1 MFNHPVLAKRIFKTS
16 LLSLAIILSAC
27 SSNKNADKRLLGED
41 VLDQAVAQQSKH
53 QQSKASGGS
62 NQVPEE
68 VNKTLLS
75 NQSLTSSPQG
85 GATSKAIYD
94 RFDVSVRNVNARD
107 FFLGL
112 VNGTG
117 VNVVVHPEVSGS
129 VTLDLKNVT
138 VDDVLRVT
146 RDIYGY
152 EYRKDR
158 GIYTIYANALRTE
171 VFQINYLDVQRV
183 GVSDTSVLLGRAQT
197 SGNNSANTGNNS
209 TGSGDAADLLGMV
222 QSAQQQRS
230 GRGSG
235 GLSPGSRVQ
244 TLNRTDFWSSLEKT
258 VTSII
263 GGQTESRKVMVTPQ
277 AGMIVVTAMPHE
289 LSAVRDFLE
298 RSELSVKRQVI
309 LEAKIIEVRLSEGFE
324 AGVNWN
330 AISGQI
336 TAAKNLE
343 DGFALNTDGST
354 PVGEFRDINRNYL
367 SFDAEG
373 NLQNLS
379 VPARE
384 RIGGT
389 VAGLIQVGDITKLLS
404 LLETQG
410 AVQVLSSPRVST
422 VNNQKAM
429 IRVGSDEYFVTGISS
444 NQTSNAATTTSTP
457 NIELSSFFSGISLDV
472 TPQISDRGEVILH
485 IHPVVSEV
493 TDQQKVFTVGNEQ
506 FALPL
511 ALRGVRESDSIVKAA
526 NGQVIV
532 LGGLMTESNNNRDGK
547 RPLLGDI
554 PIVNSLFKT
563 KSKSKSKTELVI
575 LLRPIVVDD
584 KTWDEQL
591 TEAQNSMRNMGDGY
605 RRQ

>member
-1 MFNHPVLAKRIFKTS
+1 MFTHPEMNKRLFQCS
-16 LLSLAIILSAC
+16 LLSLAILLSAC
-27 SSNKNADKRLLGED
+27 NTHKNADKRLLGED
-41 VLDQAVAQQSKH
+41 VLDQTASQQ
-53 QQSKASGGS
+53 ATRG
-62 NQVPEE
+62 NQTSSVPAE
-68 VNKTLLS
+68 VNKALLN
-75 NQSLTSSPQG
+75 NQSLSAPASK
-85 GATSKAIYD
+85 GAYD
-94 RFDVSVRNVNARD
+94 RFDVSVRNVPAKD

-117 VNVVVHPEVSGS
+117 VNVVVHPQVTGS

-152 EYRKDR
+152 EYRHDR

-183 GVSDTSVLLGRAQT
+183 GVSDTSVLLGRSQSSNNNNT
-197 SGNNSANTGNNS
+197 NNSGGNSANA
-209 TGSGDAADLLGMV
+209 GDTANLLGMIE
-222 QSAQQQRS
+222 SAQQRQNNRTSS
-230 GRGSG
+230 G
-235 GLSPGSRVQ
+235 LAPGSRVQ
-244 TLNRTDFWSSLEKT
+244 TLNRTDFWASLEKT

-263 GGQTESRKVMVTPQ
+263 GGETEDRKVMVTPQ
-277 AGMIVVTAMPHE
+277 AGMVVVTAMPHE
-289 LSAVRDFLE
+289 LSAVRNFLE

-309 LEAKIIEVRLSEGFE
+309 LEAKIIEVRLNEGFE
-324 AGVNWN
+324 AGVNWG
-330 AISGQI
+330 AISGQMGYAYASG
-336 TAAKNLE
+336 TGTK
-343 DGFALNTDGST
+343 T
-354 PVGEFRDINRNYL
+354 INSQQTLTLDENYNSL
-367 SFDAEG
+367 
-373 NLQNLS
+373 
-379 VPARE
+379 
-384 RIGGT
+384 GGT
-389 VAGLIQVGDITKLLS
+389 RVDSESYEIGPDNLFSSIIRVNDITKVLS

-410 AVQVLSSPRVST
+410 TVQVLSSPRVST

-472 TPQISDRGEVILH
+472 TPQISERGEVILH

-493 TDQQKVFTVGNEQ
+493 QDQQKIFTVGSEE

-532 LGGLMTESNNNRDGK
+532 LGGLMTESSNNVDGK

-554 PIVNSLFKT
+554 PLVNTLFKT
-563 KSKSKSKTELVI
+563 KNKSRSKTELVI

-591 TEAQNSMRNMGDGY
+591 TEAQNSMRAMGDTY
-605 RRQ
+605 RKQ

>member
-1 MFNHPVLAKRIFKTS
+1 MFTHPVTTKNLLTTS
-16 LLSLAIILSAC
+16 LLSLAVMLAAC
-27 SSNKNADKRLLGED
+27 SSNKNTDKRLLAEE
-41 VLDQAVAQQSKH
+41 VLDKTRAEQAA
-53 QQSKASGGS
+53 AA
-62 NQVPEE
+62 NLPRQVPAD
-68 VNKTLLS
+68 VNKALLA
-75 NQSLTSSPQG
+75 NQSLNNSN
-85 GATSKAIYD
+85 SKANYD
-94 RFDVSVRNVNARD
+94 RFDVSVRNVSARD

-117 VNVVVHPEVSGS
+117 VNVVVHPEVTGS

-183 GVSDTSVLLGRAQT
+183 GVSDTSVTIGRAQSSGSNSNN
-197 SGNNSANTGNNS
+197 SGNNSA
-209 TGSGDAADLLGMV
+209 GSGDATDLLGMV

-230 GRGSG
+230 GRGST

-244 TLNRTDFWSSLEKT
+244 TMNRTDFWSSLEKT

-263 GGQTESRKVMVTPQ
+263 GGQTENRKVMVTPQ

-336 TAAKNLE
+336 SAAKNLE
-343 DGFALNTDGST
+343 DGFPLNTDGST
-354 PVGEFRDINRNYL
+354 PVGEFREIIRNYPYV
-367 SFDAEG
+367 DNEG
-373 NLQNLS
+373 NLQNLE
-379 VPARE
+379 VPVRE
-384 RIGGT
+384 RVGGT
-389 VAGLIQVGDITKLLS
+389 IAGLIQVGDITKLLS

-472 TPQISDRGEVILH
+472 TPQISERGEVILH

-532 LGGLMTESNNNRDGK
+532 LGGLMTESSNNQDGK

-563 KSKSKSKTELVI
+563 KNKSKSKTELVI

-584 KTWDEQL
+584 KTWEEQL
-591 TEAQNSMRNMGDGY
+591 TEAQNSMRNIGDSY
-605 RRQ
+605 RKQ

>member
-1 MFNHPVLAKRIFKTS
+1 MFTHPVLTKHFLKTSLLKTS
-16 LLSLAIILSAC
+16 LLSLAVVLAAC
-27 SSNKNADKRLLGED
+27 SNNKNADKRLLGEE
-41 VLDQAVAQQSKH
+41 VLDQTRAEQTAAANQPR
-53 QQSKASGGS
+53 
-62 NQVPEE
+62 QVPAD
-68 VNKTLLS
+68 VNKALLA
-75 NQSLTSSPQG
+75 NQSLNNSN
-85 GATSKAIYD
+85 SKANYD
-94 RFDVSVRNVNARD
+94 RFDVSVRNVSARD

-117 VNVVVHPEVSGS
+117 VNVVVHPEVTGS

-183 GVSDTSVLLGRAQT
+183 GVSDTSVMIGRAQSSGNNSNN
-197 SGNNSANTGNNS
+197 SGNNSAG
-209 TGSGDAADLLGMV
+209 GSEAADLLGMV

-230 GRGSG
+230 ARGST

-244 TLNRTDFWSSLEKT
+244 TMNRTDFWSSLEKT

-263 GGQTESRKVMVTPQ
+263 GGQTENRKVMVTPQ

-336 TAAKNLE
+336 SAAKNLE
-343 DGFALNTDGST
+343 DGFPLNTDGSS
-354 PVGEFRDINRNYL
+354 PVGEFREIIRNYPYV
-367 SFDAEG
+367 DNEG
-373 NLQNLS
+373 NLQNLEIP
-379 VPARE
+379 VRE
-384 RIGGT
+384 RVGGT
-389 VAGLIQVGDITKLLS
+389 IAGLIQVGDITKLLS

-472 TPQISDRGEVILH
+472 TPQISERGEVILH

-532 LGGLMTESNNNRDGK
+532 LGGLMTESSNNQDGK

-563 KSKSKSKTELVI
+563 KNKSKSKTELVI

-591 TEAQNSMRNMGDGY
+591 TEAQNSMRNIGDSY
-605 RRQ
+605 RKQ

>member
-1 MFNHPVLAKRIFKTS
+1 MFTHPKTPKRLFQCS

-27 SSNKNADKRLLGED
+27 STNKNADKRLLGED
-41 VLDQAVAQQSKH
+41 VLDQTVSQQ
-53 QQSKASGGS
+53 AART
-62 NQVPEE
+62 NQPNNVPAE
-68 VNKTLLS
+68 VNKALLD
-75 NQSLTSSPQG
+75 NQSLNAPSAKGS
-85 GATSKAIYD
+85 YD
-94 RFDVSVRNVNARD
+94 RFDVSVSNVAARD

-117 VNVVVHPEVSGS
+117 VNVVVHPEVTGS

-183 GVSDTSVLLGRAQT
+183 GVSDTSVMIGRAQT
-197 SGNNSANTGNNS
+197 SGNNNSNNS
-209 TGSGDAADLLGMV
+209 GGNSGGSNDTANLLDMIE
-222 QSAQQQRS
+222 SAQQQRS
-230 GRGSG
+230 NRNSSG
-235 GLSPGSRVQ
+235 LTPGSRVQ
-244 TLNRTDFWSSLEKT
+244 TMNRTDFWASLEKT

-263 GGQTESRKVMVTPQ
+263 GGETESRQVMVTPQ
-277 AGMIVVTAMPHE
+277 AGMVVVTAMPHE

-324 AGVNWN
+324 AGVNWG

-336 TAAKNLE
+336 TAAKNLQ
-343 DGFALNTDGST
+343 DGFDLNTDGST
-354 PVGEFRDINRNYL
+354 EVGEFRELIRNNIYTD
-367 SFDAEG
+367 SDG
-373 NLQNLS
+373 NLQNLE
-379 VPARE
+379 VPVRE
-384 RIGGT
+384 RVGGT
-389 VAGLIQVGDITKLLS
+389 IAGLIQVGDITKLLS

-410 AVQVLSSPRVST
+410 TVQVLSSPRVST

-429 IRVGSDEYFVTGISS
+429 IRVGSDEYFVTGISN

-457 NIELSSFFSGISLDV
+457 SIELSSFFSGISLDV
-472 TPQISDRGEVILH
+472 TPQISERGEVILH

-506 FALPL
+506 FSLPL

-532 LGGLMTESNNNRDGK
+532 LGGLMTESTNNVDGK

-554 PIVNSLFKT
+554 PVLNALFKT
-563 KSKSKSKTELVI
+563 KNKAKTKTELVI

-584 KTWDEQL
+584 RTWDEQL
-591 TEAQNSMRNMGDGY
+591 TEAQNSMRDMGDTY
-605 RRQ
+605 RGQ